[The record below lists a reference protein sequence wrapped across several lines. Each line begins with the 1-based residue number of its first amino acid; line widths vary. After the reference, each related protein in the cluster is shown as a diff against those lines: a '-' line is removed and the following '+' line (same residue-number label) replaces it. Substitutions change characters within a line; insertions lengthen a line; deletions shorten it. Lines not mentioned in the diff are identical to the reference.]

1 MPPMMKPS
9 VVFCRPGETRPC
21 QVFGALRRS
30 LTSFFWRMTYF
41 WSTCKRSK
49 NNCVGWYFRMLI
61 RDSMQSSHE
70 CSQVYDAKARSNN
83 VDQDPCCLHRCV
95 RDILHALSCRV
106 LETRQLVGRY
116 KRFFCFFR
124 QARMGQVCPAFDF
137 PSSRLCS
144 GSNNTTDHSPSI
156 CRLFVLHSFHRV
168 RNRRQ
173 RIDSRKR
180 RNPQRVG
187 YNRSNARPCPTSL
200 LSILP
205 AGISYFYPLQTA
217 QTGEESS
224 QSPRTRRMR
233 PQRDSAV

>member
-1 MPPMMKPS
+1 MNAVRFMTQRLGLVTWIRTRVVYIVVCGIFYMHSPVVYWRHGNLWEVTS
-9 VVFCRPGETRPC
+9 V
-21 QVFGALRRS
+21 
-30 LTSFFWRMTYF
+30 
-41 WSTCKRSK
+41 
-49 NNCVGWYFRMLI
+49 
-61 RDSMQSSHE
+61 
-70 CSQVYDAKARSNN
+70 
-83 VDQDPCCLHRCV
+83 
-95 RDILHALSCRV
+95 
-106 LETRQLVGRY
+106 
-116 KRFFCFFR
+116 FFCFFR

>member
-1 MPPMMKPS
+1 MLS
-9 VVFCRPGETRPC
+9 
-21 QVFGALRRS
+21 
-30 LTSFFWRMTYF
+30 TSSCAGYF
-41 WSTCKRSK
+41 TCT
-49 NNCVGWYFRMLI
+49 L
-61 RDSMQSSHE
+61 
-70 CSQVYDAKARSNN
+70 
-83 VDQDPCCLHRCV
+83 
-95 RDILHALSCRV
+95 LSCIGDTATCGTLQAFFSVFFVKREWVKYV
-106 LETRQLVGRY
+106 LLLIFPRHDCAQAQTTRQII
-116 KRFFCFFR
+116 
-124 QARMGQVCPAFDF
+124 AP
-137 PSSRLCS
+137 
-144 GSNNTTDHSPSI
+144 HS
-156 CRLFVLHSFHRV
+156 VLHSFHRV